1 MPYFNDLGGA
11 PANEPCASVGHMPD
25 IRDLPVMSMADAQSI
40 GFAGFNDVPHKAIDV
55 PDGAFTITTKT
66 SDGRR
71 TTFSF
76 QSYEVDGPAR
86 FVDIQF
92 HDRSST
98 IANANGGRSPTFN
111 LFAIT
116 EGGRHIVD
124 SRGLTEDIKP
134 AILVLLLD
142 RQDEERP
149 VTIPVRKSTMSD
161 RDLANLLNRAAAVIE
176 SPNSEIRSERDDLVR
191 QLTTEAAKRNPDF

>member
-1 MPYFNDLGGA
+1 
-11 PANEPCASVGHMPD
+11 MPD

-40 GFAGFNDVPHKAIDV
+40 GFAGFNDVPHKPIDV

-76 QSYEVDGPAR
+76 QPYDADGAAR

-92 HDRSST
+92 HDRGST
-98 IANANGGRSPTFN
+98 IANSNGGQSPTFN
-111 LFAIT
+111 MFAIT
-116 EGGRHIVD
+116 KGGRHIVD
-124 SRGLTEDIKP
+124 SRALTEDIKP
-134 AILVLLLD
+134 SILVLLLE
-142 RQDEERP
+142 RQTEERP
-149 VTIPVRKSTMSD
+149 IAVPRLKSTMGD
-161 RDLANLLNRAAAVIE
+161 RELAALLNRAAAVIE
-176 SPNSEIRSERDDLVR
+176 NPTSETCSDRDDLVR